1 MIIPF
6 IFNLSTYSETAYAW
20 LFFKSVDMVKRYNW
34 PIIAQEVYLNTSLKD
49 FIKNGQRAAFDK
61 EFIDEHFWYD
71 VPKSRDMK
79 SFGRYPIKEE
89 VINELIATTGSYND
103 ASKLILSEV
112 YEPMVNM
119 ICEHIE
125 DINKK
130 YEEPIEAFCTLCHV
144 PSLSAAAEKYN
155 IPVVHYEMG
164 PFREPT
170 YMKTAYFDLKS
181 TNLGDTV
188 TTRYKQFLNEMKGDK
203 RLLSGKEILALM
215 LRPEKIDLLNKYEV
229 RPQKKCGV
237 ALGYAITELF
247 LAQTGYNDGELLFRV
262 EKAYGRD
269 NMSVRLHP
277 ADPYG
282 ASYPKY
288 RPCYDPKNHS
298 TIDFIMSCE
307 EIFSVGSNV
316 CIEAMFW
323 GRKTHVIVK
332 GPAYWGAVN
341 SVEEKGKLT
350 DVEYL
355 NFFAFNYLT
364 PFRFMMNPEYIRW
377 RLTNPS
383 EKEIFDKHISVFLE
397 DKNLSYD
404 TLLLSEKNRLKAI
417 KSASKGE
424 YK

>member
-6 IFNLSTYSETAYAW
+6 VFNLSTYSETAYAW
-20 LFFKSVDMVKRYNW
+20 FFFKSVDMVKRYKW
-34 PIIAQEVYLNTSLKD
+34 PVIAQEIYLNTSLKE
-49 FIKNGQRAAFDK
+49 FIRKGQRAVFDK
-61 EFIDEHFWYD
+61 EYIDEHFWYE
-71 VPKSRDMK
+71 VPKNKDMH
-79 SFGRYPIKEE
+79 SFSKYPIKDEIVAKLVE
-89 VINELIATTGSYND
+89 DTGSYND
-103 ASKLILSEV
+103 ASKLILSEP
-112 YEPMVNM
+112 YEPMVKM
-119 ICEHIE
+119 LCEYIE
-125 DINKK
+125 DIRKK
-130 YEEPIEAFCTLCHV
+130 YSEPIEAFCTLCHC

-170 YMKTAYFDLKS
+170 YNKTAYFDLKS

-188 TTRYKQFLNEMKGDK
+188 KTRYAKFLSEMKGDK
-203 RLLSGKEILALM
+203 RLMSGKEILALM
-215 LRPEKIDLLNKYEV
+215 LRRENLDLLKKYSIK
-229 RPQKKCGV
+229 PKQKCGV

-262 EKAYGRD
+262 EKAYGKE

-282 ASYPKY
+282 ARYPKY
-288 RPCYDPKNHS
+288 GSCYDPKKHS

-341 SVEEKGKLT
+341 SVEEKGRLT
-350 DVEYL
+350 DMEYL

-364 PFRFMMNPEYIRW
+364 PFRFMMDPEYIRW
-377 RLTNPS
+377 RLTDPS
-383 EKEIFDKHISVFLE
+383 EKEIFEKHTAVYLANE
-397 DKNLSYD
+397 NLPAD
-404 TLLLSEKNRLKAI
+404 TFSLNGKERLRVLTNR
-417 KSASKGE
+417 
-424 YK
+424 